1 MFSWTPAIFASYPVY
16 TTDAQF
22 IKDQGGTRVAAVG
35 YGISP
40 SSSATAKGM
49 GPAAK
54 AVGIDGALHRQFAAV
69 RHGQRDGDGAG
80 DEVRERRQP
89 LRPDRSQHVA
99 GAPHRGQADRS
110 EPEGDRHVDRL
121 RRGLP
126 R

>member
-22 IKDQGGTRVAAVG
+22 IKDEGGTRVAAVG

-49 GPAAK
+49 GPAAT
-54 AVGIDGALHRQFAAV
+54 AVGITAPYIDSSLPFGTVNVTAIALAMKS
-69 RHGQRDGDGAG
+69 
-80 DEVRERRQP
+80 DERGLP

-99 GAPHRGQADRS
+99 GAHHGRRS
-110 EPEGDRHVDRL
+110 RPAST
-121 RRGLP
+121 
-126 R
+126 